1 MTKTKKMITGII
13 AMVVMTLP
21 MFLTPVVNAQFNV
34 DEHRA
39 RDLGVSRSNSANL
52 VDTIFTVIKGLLSV
66 VFVIAVLMFVIAGL
80 FFLTAAGSDRADQ
93 ARDMITYAIIGLVVS
108 VLGYAIVVF
117 LSKALKGQETGGG
130 L

>member
-1 MTKTKKMITGII
+1 MIVGVMAII
-13 AMVVMTLP
+13 VMALP
-21 MFLTPVVNAQFNV
+21 MVLAPVAKAQFKV
-34 DEHRA
+34 DERRA
-39 RDLGVSRSNSANL
+39 SELGVSKSNSANL

-93 ARDMITYAIIGLVVS
+93 ARDMVTYAIIGLVVS

-117 LSKALKGQETGGG
+117 LGKALKGQSATGT